1 MRQLFIISLLPVCLF
16 SGAALAQDCKDI
28 NFTLDSN
35 DIGKLTLDVGAG
47 SLGVIG
53 SEDNDTRIQVRAQAC
68 ADSRSQLE
76 ELDVLHERRGDA
88 WVIRTDIPELHFSI
102 FSLLG
107 GNYSARIDIDVMVPA
122 GMLLEIDDG
131 SGDIN
136 VRDFQG
142 ELRIEDGSGDI
153 QISNVTGPVRIDDG
167 SGDMELRNIDGSVE
181 IEDGSGDI
189 EIDGVGGDVVIE
201 DDGSGDID
209 VRDVRGDFIARDTG
223 SGDVNFRDIAGRT
236 EVRD

>member
-1 MRQLFIISLLPVCLF
+1 MRQLFIISLLPACLF
-16 SGAALAQDCKDI
+16 SNAALAQDCKDI

-88 WVIRTDIPELHFSI
+88 WVIRTDIPEQRFSI

-131 SGDIN
+131 SGDISI
-136 VRDFQG
+136 RDFRG
-142 ELRIEDGSGDI
+142 EL
-153 QISNVTGPVRIDDG
+153 RIDDG

-209 VRDVRGDFIARDTG
+209 VRNVRGDFIARNTG
-223 SGDVNFRDIAGRT
+223 SGDVNFRDIEGRT